1 MAGLSDII
9 ANTATQ
15 TTSMPAWYD
24 TAQQN
29 IASQAG
35 QIAGAA
41 PTPSQTVGQGAVSM
55 LSGPTNPFGT
65 AANTAQ
71 QIASGAAS
79 PWIVNPTTGQ
89 VTPNTGTALGGLF
102 QAQNQ
107 QLGQMIPNI
116 TATPR
121 AGSIGSGQFGSLR
134 GQTAADKAIADAQSQ
149 LFTQQMQAAL
159 SNQQTGVQAAST
171 AGGLTKDEL
180 NALLTTGQYQQASP
194 FTNVSNYQKI
204 IGGLQAP
211 TTVSNTTQLS
221 PLNQI
226 ASLIGALGGPTGT
239 GGILGSLGLEKGLPG
254 LIKNVGDLFKTN
266 PTVDTGTGA
275 VTGGVGDVTQAPPYD
290 WSTINTGGTNFGQPI
305 DYGTSA
311 GGPLDTSL
319 DTNVITD
326 NNPFITDFSPWS
338 PL

>member
-1 MAGLSDII
+1 MAGLSDVI

-15 TTSMPAWYD
+15 TTSMPSWYD

-41 PTPSQTVGQGAVSM
+41 PTPQQTVGQGAVNM
-55 LSGPTNPFGT
+55 LSGTTNPFTT
-65 AANTAQ
+65 ATNTAQ

-79 PWIVNPTTGQ
+79 PWMVDATTGQ

-107 QLGQMIPNI
+107 QLRQMIPSV

-121 AGSIGSGQFGSLR
+121 AGAIGAGQFGSLR
-134 GQTAADKAIADAQSQ
+134 GQTAANKAIADAQAN
-149 LFTQQMQAAL
+149 LFANQMQAAL
-159 SNQQTGVQAAST
+159 QNQSTGVQAAST
-171 AGGLTKDEL
+171 AGTLTKDQL
-180 NALLTTGQYQQASP
+180 NALLTTGQYQQAAP

-221 PLNQI
+221 PLNQV
-226 ASLIGALGGPTGT
+226 ASLIGALGGQSGT
-239 GGILGSLGLEKGLPG
+239 GGILGALGVNNGLQG
-254 LIKNVGDLFKTN
+254 LISGVGNLFSN
-266 PTVDTGTGA
+266 LPNI
-275 VTGGVGDVTQAPPYD
+275 TGGG
-290 WSTINTGGTNFGQPI
+290 STGGGNYAGDAENQPGGF
-305 DYGTSA
+305 YGDSGSTSGNIIYDLNDSGYTTSA
-311 GGPLDTSL
+311 GDTFNSG
-319 DTNVITD
+319 DYATD
-326 NNPFITDFSPWS
+326 SSGYGIY
-338 PL
+338 

>member
-15 TTSMPAWYD
+15 TTSMPSWYD

-35 QIAGAA
+35 QIAGTA
-41 PTPSQTVGQGAVSM
+41 PTPAQTVGQGAVNM
-55 LSGPTNPFGT
+55 LSGATNPFST
-65 AANTAQ
+65 ATNTAQ

-89 VTPNTGTALGGLF
+89 VTPDTSTALGGLF

-107 QLGQMIPNI
+107 QLTQMIPGV

-134 GQTAADKAIADAQSQ
+134 GQTAANKAIADAQAN
-149 LFTQQMQAAL
+149 LFANQMQAAL
-159 SNQQTGVQAAST
+159 QNQSTGVQAANA
-171 AGGLTKDEL
+171 AGTLTKDQL
-180 NALLTTGQYQQASP
+180 NALLTTGQYQQAAP

-226 ASLIGALGGPTGT
+226 ASLIGALGGQTGT
-239 GGILGSLGLEKGLPG
+239 GGILGSLGVNNGLQG
-254 LIKNVGDLFKTN
+254 LITNVGNLFKTN
-266 PTVDTGTGA
+266 PTGDVSAPISDIFGGTVNQGTNEVLSSLPSDVSSA
-275 VTGGVGDVTQAPPYD
+275 DPYSWIGSGGMGDVGGNTETFGNIGSFITGG
-290 WSTINTGGTNFGQPI
+290 
-305 DYGTSA
+305 
-311 GGPLDTSL
+311 
-319 DTNVITD
+319 
-326 NNPFITDFSPWS
+326 
-338 PL
+338 